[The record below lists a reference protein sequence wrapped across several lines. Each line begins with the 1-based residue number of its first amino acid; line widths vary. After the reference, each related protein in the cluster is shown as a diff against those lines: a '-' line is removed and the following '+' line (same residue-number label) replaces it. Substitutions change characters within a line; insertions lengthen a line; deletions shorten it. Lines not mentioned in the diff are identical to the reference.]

1 MSAKRKATSASA
13 SGGARAGKNPG
24 RSAGKGKPKKSIP
37 RRIFK
42 WFLLLGLAG
51 MLVGGIA
58 LGVAYAAT
66 DVPDPNK
73 DFQTQTTIVYYDNG
87 KKELGRFADQ
97 NRISVPLDTV
107 PEHVQD
113 AVIAAENRTF
123 WTDKGL
129 DPKGILRAA
138 FSNATSESTQGAS
151 TITQQYVKVLYLSQ
165 DRTLTRKAK
174 EAFLS
179 LKIQNQMSKEEI
191 LQGYL
196 NTIYFG
202 RGAYGI
208 QAAAQAYFEKDAK
221 DLSVREGAALASIL
235 NSPGLFDPADGAD
248 NRTRLMGRYQYVLGG
263 MADMEVLDPEI
274 AEKAAQK
281 LPKFPKIEVEDS
293 LGGPKGYLLAL
304 VKEHLRAEG
313 FTDAE
318 IEGGGLRVTTTISAK
333 AQKAAVQ
340 AVKEE
345 RPTEN
350 AKGVHIGLSAV
361 EPGTGALKAMYGGP
375 DYVEDQRNWAT
386 TGRQP
391 GSSFKPFALAAGLEN
406 GFSLFDIFDGNTY
419 TFPDGTEV
427 NNEFG
432 NQYGPVDMITATEE
446 SINTAYIDL
455 TTSMDNGP
463 KQVIDAAVRAGIP
476 EDAPGLSPDPTI
488 TLGTADVRTV
498 DMANA
503 YATFANKGKAA
514 DWFVVDKVTDASGKT
529 LFKEK
534 VKEKRA
540 FAEDVNG
547 NVVEAMQ
554 KVVQNG
560 TGTEALAFGCPVAG
574 KTGTAALRPDTVTS
588 AWFAG
593 YSPRL
598 SAAVMYVKGK
608 SGTEDLDGVGGLST
622 FFGGSYPARTFT
634 AFMEKALDGQECVD
648 FPEVDYV
655 NGSPTP
661 TYTPEPEPEP
671 EPTYT
676 PEPEP
681 SEEPTTEE
689 PEPTPTQTEEPEP
702 TPEPTPTPEPEP
714 TPSEPEPTLLPPGQS
729 KEPKPNDSPSP

>member
-24 RSAGKGKPKKSIP
+24 RSAGKGKPKSIP
-37 RRIFK
+37 RRILK

-51 MLVGGIA
+51 MLLGGVA

-208 QAAAQAYFEKDAK
+208 QAAAQAYFEKDAE

-248 NRTRLMGRYQYVLGG
+248 NRTRLMGRYQYVLDG

-333 AQKAAVQ
+333 AQKAASRRSRRSGPPRTPR
-340 AVKEE
+340 ACTSGS
-345 RPTEN
+345 RPSSRAPVRSRRCT
-350 AKGVHIGLSAV
+350 AARTTSRTSA
-361 EPGTGALKAMYGGP
+361 TGP
-375 DYVEDQRNWAT
+375 
-386 TGRQP
+386 P
-391 GSSFKPFALAAGLEN
+391 
-406 GFSLFDIFDGNTY
+406 
-419 TFPDGTEV
+419 PDG
-427 NNEFG
+427 
-432 NQYGPVDMITATEE
+432 
-446 SINTAYIDL
+446 S
-455 TTSMDNGP
+455 
-463 KQVIDAAVRAGIP
+463 
-476 EDAPGLSPDPTI
+476 
-488 TLGTADVRTV
+488 
-498 DMANA
+498 
-503 YATFANKGKAA
+503 
-514 DWFVVDKVTDASGKT
+514 
-529 LFKEK
+529 
-534 VKEKRA
+534 
-540 FAEDVNG
+540 
-547 NVVEAMQ
+547 
-554 KVVQNG
+554 
-560 TGTEALAFGCPVAG
+560 
-574 KTGTAALRPDTVTS
+574 
-588 AWFAG
+588 
-593 YSPRL
+593 
-598 SAAVMYVKGK
+598 
-608 SGTEDLDGVGGLST
+608 
-622 FFGGSYPARTFT
+622 PARR
-634 AFMEKALDGQECVD
+634 
-648 FPEVDYV
+648 
-655 NGSPTP
+655 S
-661 TYTPEPEPEP
+661 
-671 EPTYT
+671 
-676 PEPEP
+676 
-681 SEEPTTEE
+681 SR
-689 PEPTPTQTEEPEP
+689 
-702 TPEPTPTPEPEP
+702 
-714 TPSEPEPTLLPPGQS
+714 
-729 KEPKPNDSPSP
+729 SPSPRAWRTGSACSTSGTATPTRSRTAPRSTTSSATSTGRST